1 MKLERMIGARIK
13 SLSNLLKRQVD
24 QSMSEIG
31 IEPLTGMQGRIVGY
45 LGHHQDQDVFQRD
58 IEEEFQIRRSTA
70 TGILQLLEKK
80 GLLER
85 RPVARDGRLNWCSLP
100 RLWPSISASKSG
112 SSKAKTICTAALR
125 RKNWSSF
132 LSSPTSF
139 AIIWRRNKPIESIN
153 LRRLVRRFSR
163 PYS

>member
-70 TGILQLLEKK
+70 TGIL
-80 GLLER
+80 ER
-85 RPVARDGRLNWCSLP
+85 RPVARDGRLKKLVLTP
-100 RLWPSISASKSG
+100 KLWPSISASKSG

>member
-85 RPVARDGRLNWCSLP
+85 RPVARDGRLKKLVLTP
-100 RLWPSISASKSG
+100 
-112 SSKAKTICTAALR
+112 KALAIHQCIEERIMESENDLYSCLTPEELEQFFIITDKLR
-125 RKNWSSF
+125 HHLEK
-132 LSSPTSF
+132 
-139 AIIWRRNKPIESIN
+139 K
-153 LRRLVRRFSR
+153 
-163 PYS
+163 